1 MSFLS
6 DAGLTVQALQEYYEE
21 SSEARQ
27 PVLQQKPL
35 GQVIEQLGLEHYAR
49 EGGLSGAALSEFLQ
63 RYFTFTNRLHHPG
76 FLGHQV
82 AVPYYSGALG
92 SLIDGFTG
100 NSMAIYETGPGAT
113 SIEYFV
119 INWMLEKVGW
129 QPMPLDMHRRLG
141 AGGDRTAGGESFGAG
156 ILTHGGS
163 LANLTGLL
171 AARNRAAPDAWQQ
184 GAPADLAMLV
194 PPVAHYSM
202 ARAAGIL
209 GIGQQ
214 AIIPLEV
221 DERGAVILD
230 RLPAALER
238 AHSQGRRVMAVVA
251 NACSTAVGIYDP
263 LEEIGAFCR
272 QHDLWLHVDG
282 AHGASALLSA
292 KHRARL
298 KGLAQAD
305 SLAWDAHKMLQ
316 TPALCA
322 ALLVRDHRTLD
333 GAFQQEA
340 SYLFHERELLGID
353 QSPRTLE
360 CTKAGLGL
368 KLFLVVGALG
378 ERGLAETLE
387 GQYALARQAYEYIN
401 RQPGF
406 TCAVAP
412 ESNILCFR
420 VEGSDQHQLELRDAV
435 IAEGQYY
442 LSSTVFR
449 GQRWLRIV
457 VMNPHSGMA
466 QIEGLIAASKQA
478 NG

>member
-1 MSFLS
+1 MSFLA
-6 DAGLTVQALQEYYEE
+6 DAELTVQALYEYYEE
-21 SSEARQ
+21 SCEAQQ

-35 GQVIEQLGLEHYAR
+35 GQVIEQLELARYAQ
-49 EGGLSGAALSEFLQ
+49 EGGLTGAALGEFLQ

-82 AVPYYSGALG
+82 AVPYYTGALG

-119 INWMLEKVGW
+119 LNWMLEKVGW
-129 QPMPLDMHRRLG
+129 QPMPLDMHQRLG
-141 AGGDRTAGGESFGAG
+141 APGGERFGAG

-171 AARNRAAPDAWQQ
+171 AARNRAAPQAWQQ
-184 GAPADLAMLV
+184 GAPADLALLV

-214 AIIPLEV
+214 AIISLEV
-221 DERGAVILD
+221 DERGAIIPE
-230 RLPAALER
+230 RLPAALEQAR
-238 AHSQGRRVMAVVA
+238 SQGRRVMAVVA

-282 AHGASALLSA
+282 AHGASALLSE
-292 KHRARL
+292 KHRWKL
-298 KGLAQAD
+298 KGLSQAD
-305 SLAWDAHKMLQ
+305 SVAWDAHKMLQ

-333 GAFQQEA
+333 SAFQQEA

-368 KLFLVVGALG
+368 KLFLVLGALG

-406 TCAVAP
+406 CCAVEP

-420 VEGSDQHQLELRDAV
+420 VEGSDQHQLDLRNAIV
-435 IAEGQYY
+435 AEGEYY
-442 LSSTVFR
+442 ISSTVFR

-466 QIEGLIAASKQA
+466 QIEGLIMAVKRAA
-478 NG
+478 G